1 LIRRNGAFSLKHVA
15 VTANVQ
21 LPKIWVFPHTP
32 AWDNAQPVAY
42 HSKAFEDLSSDEK
55 RAALYLGRG
64 SLDFKLK
71 GVKWNT
77 ITDAMK
83 QNATILG
90 WTEETWNR
98 NFPIYDLDINECWW
112 SELSY
117 EQKQAATFFGYNEN
131 LWDETQKEEVFD
143 SSVRTCM

>member
-1 LIRRNGAFSLKHVA
+1 
-15 VTANVQ
+15 
-21 LPKIWVFPHTP
+21 
-32 AWDNAQPVAY
+32 
-42 HSKAFEDLSSDEK
+42 LSSDEK

-64 SLDFKLK
+64 ILDFKLK
-71 GVKWNT
+71 SVKWNT
-77 ITDAMK
+77 LTDVTK
-83 QNATILG
+83 QYATVLG

-131 LWDETQKEEVFD
+131 LWDETEKEEVFD
-143 SSVRTCM
+143 SSVSARI